1 MRVALAPEG
10 TLGDVQPLLVLGRW
24 LRERGH
30 EVRVCTGPDFA
41 VLVRAQGLEH
51 RPVGPSMR
59 QELGR
64 EAEAVVWG
72 GLRLLR
78 ASDRLLRLALGEQ
91 VHDLRRAL
99 AGCDHVIGG
108 GAQLVAP
115 SISEALGI
123 PYRFVAYCPAIFPS
137 GAHPPF
143 VVKRQDR
150 SPATHRLLWWLLLRG
165 VGPLVRRR
173 LGPLRAELGL
183 GPLADPY
190 AYMLTSR
197 PVLAADPLL
206 ADVPPD
212 TPMAVQQVAALQP
225 SPSAALPPKLEH
237 FLSQGP
243 PPVYLGFGSMTDPH
257 PADTTRCL
265 LEAVRL
271 AGCRAV
277 VSRGWAALGEG
288 PLPEGVMVV
297 DGVDHAAL
305 FPRLAAVVHHG
316 GAGTTTTAVRAGVLQ
331 IVVPHLLDQFYWA
344 GRVHLLGLGPPP
356 LPRRRLRADRLGA
369 LLAAVLESETT
380 ALRAQEFAR
389 QLAEVRPPPSALEC
403 LLEPIRR

>member
-1 MRVALAPEG
+1 MRIALVPEG
-10 TLGDVQPLLVLGRW
+10 TRGDVQPLLVLGGW
-24 LRERGH
+24 LHGQGH
-30 EVRVCTGPDFA
+30 EIRVCTGPDFA
-41 VLVRAQGLEH
+41 DVVRAQGFEH
-51 RPVGPSMR
+51 RPVGPSIR

-78 ASDRLLRLALGEQ
+78 ASDRLLRLALGEG

-99 AGCDHVIGG
+99 EGCDHAIGG

-115 SISEALGI
+115 SVCEALGI
-123 PYRFVAYCPAIFPS
+123 PYRFVAYCPAILPS

-150 SPATHRLLWWLLLRG
+150 SPATHRLLWWLLLHA

-173 LGPLRAELGL
+173 LAPVRAELGL

-190 AYMLTSR
+190 RHMLTSR

-206 ADVPPD
+206 AEVPAD
-212 TPMAVQQVAALQP
+212 TPIAVQQVAALQP
-225 SPSAALPPKLEH
+225 SASAPLPQKLED
-237 FLSQGP
+237 FLTEGP
-243 PPVYLGFGSMTDPH
+243 PPVYLGFGSMTDPD
-257 PADTTRCL
+257 PARTTRCL

-277 VSRGWAALGEG
+277 VSRGWAGLGEG
-288 PLPEGVMVV
+288 ALPEGVMLV
-297 DGVDHAAL
+297 DGVDHGAL
-305 FPRLAAVVHHG
+305 FPRVAAVVHHG
-316 GAGTTTTAVRAGVLQ
+316 GAGTTTTAARSGVPQ
-331 IVVPHLLDQFYWA
+331 IVIPHMLDQFYWA
-344 GRVHLLGLGPPP
+344 HRVHLLGLGPPP

-369 LLAAVLESETT
+369 LLAAVLDSETT
-380 ALRAQEFAR
+380 ALRARDFAQELER
-389 QLAEVRPPPSALEC
+389 SRPPLSSLVR
-403 LLEPIRR
+403 LLEPIPA